1 MNICNITLDG
11 LPLPWVDKIYHL
23 GITLE
28 SDNSMKTDIS
38 LKRGKFIGKV
48 NSILQEFHFAK
59 DEVLVK
65 LLNIYAT
72 SFYGSALWNPLS
84 TDCDRIYRGW
94 NVAIR
99 NALKL
104 HRRTHRYL
112 VEPLSDCL
120 HPKVMLISRLIG
132 FYRAQLKSP
141 KFCIRYLMKMAESD
155 LRTSIGSTLHY
166 VAVKCDITNDDYEKL
181 TPALVK
187 RKLQYA
193 ELPVNQQWRTTFA
206 HEIKMIQ
213 NDELELDG
221 FLPDEL
227 EEILTH
233 ICIS

>member
-11 LPLPWVDKIYHL
+11 LPLPWVDKIQHL

-99 NALKL
+99 NALNVQREL
-104 HRRTHRYL
+104 TG
-112 VEPLSDCL
+112 L
-120 HPKVMLISRLIG
+120 HPNILLISRFIS
-132 FYRAQLKSP
+132 FYKTQLESL
-141 KFCIRYLMKMAESD
+141 KFCFMFLMKLAESD
-155 LRTSIGSTLHY
+155 LRTS
-166 VAVKCDITNDDYEKL
+166 
-181 TPALVK
+181 
-187 RKLQYA
+187 
-193 ELPVNQQWRTTFA
+193 
-206 HEIKMIQ
+206 
-213 NDELELDG
+213 
-221 FLPDEL
+221 
-227 EEILTH
+227 
-233 ICIS
+233 